1 MQKVFDSSDVVMLTE
16 TWTNDFSNIEVNNFE
31 SFVLNRKK
39 KRKKKKKK
47 KKEKKQAKF
56 GRYYF
61 IFKK

>member
-1 MQKVFDSSDVVMLTE
+1 MLTE
-16 TWTNDFSNIEVNNFE
+16 TWTNDISNTEVNNFE

-39 KRKKKKKK
+39 KKEKK
-47 KKEKKQAKF
+47 KKEKKEAKF